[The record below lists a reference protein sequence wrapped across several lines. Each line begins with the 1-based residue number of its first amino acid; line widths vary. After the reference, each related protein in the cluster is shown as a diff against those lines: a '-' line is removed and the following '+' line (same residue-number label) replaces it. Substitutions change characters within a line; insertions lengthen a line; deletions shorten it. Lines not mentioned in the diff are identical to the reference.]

1 MRFVVRSWIRQA
13 LRASGVAILVPAAV
27 AAAIALSVLGGG
39 RNTGSLGEVLRGPAV
54 PPAEAF
60 AERGQSPNARPRA
73 TGVCPQTCTR
83 AKRGQTPE
91 VRAPLGGQSP
101 EVRRRRPAPSP
112 PVHTPPVRRPQWPA
126 PRPPAAPAPPPAP
139 PAAHPIHDA
148 GTQVAET
155 LRPLPI
161 AGPVAADAVQAV
173 VSLVDPA

>member
-39 RNTGSLGEVLRGPAV
+39 RSAGSLGEILRGPAV

-83 AKRGQTPE
+83 AKRGQ
-91 VRAPLGGQSP
+91 SP
-101 EVRRRRPAPSP
+101 EVRRRPPAMRP
-112 PVHTPPVRRPQWPA
+112 PVHTPPVRRPQRPA
-126 PRPPAAPAPPPAP
+126 PRPPAAPAPPPP
-139 PAAHPIHDA
+139 PAPHPIHDA
-148 GTQVAET
+148 GTQVAGT

-161 AGPVAADAVQAV
+161 AGPVAAGAVQAV